1 MIKLLIII
9 TEGDFLSQSE
19 QNRKQI
25 KIVTL
30 SELNRRAE
38 DTDKFIE
45 TSEKQ
50 YAEKISSAAESIA
63 QCHKQKPLVL
73 LSGPSGSGKTTTAY
87 RIADCLISKGIKAVV
102 ISMDDYFVPGV
113 IPPDENG
120 KVDLEAPARVDCEL
134 LKKDLRTLASGG
146 EVQLPKFDFTDNS
159 RRQGNKIRCG
169 GNTVVI
175 IEGIH
180 ALNPDVTGKMHDS
193 ATFIYVSVRT
203 RIADEKGELL
213 HPSKIRLIRRLSRD
227 KLFRGRDYHRTIEQF
242 PSVQR
247 GESLYIMPYKQLADF
262 DIDTFFPYELS
273 VYRSV
278 LAKLCD
284 NDFEECIRQ
293 VNRYSELPK
302 FLSMIDAVSPDAV
315 PENSLI
321 KEFIG

>member
-1 MIKLLIII
+1 MIKLSIII
-9 TEGDFLSQSE
+9 TEGDFLSLSE

-25 KIVTL
+25 KIITL

-45 TSEKQ
+45 TSENQ
-50 YAEKISSAAESIA
+50 YADKISAAAESIA

-87 RIADCLISKGIKAVV
+87 RIADCLIAKGIKAVV
-102 ISMDDYFVPGV
+102 ISMDDYFVPGA
-113 IPPDENG
+113 IQPDENG
-120 KVDLEAPARVDCEL
+120 RVDPARVDGEL

-159 RRQGNKIRCG
+159 RRQGNKIRCD

-247 GESLYIMPYKQLADF
+247 GESLYIMPYKHLADF

-293 VNRYSELPK
+293 VNRYSELPR
-302 FLSMIDAVSPDAV
+302 FLSLIKEVPPEAV